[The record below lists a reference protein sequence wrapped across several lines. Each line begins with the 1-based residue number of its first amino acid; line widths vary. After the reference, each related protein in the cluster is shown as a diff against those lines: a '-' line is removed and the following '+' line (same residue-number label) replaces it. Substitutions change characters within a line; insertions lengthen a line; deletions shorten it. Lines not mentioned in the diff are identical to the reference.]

1 MSEFVNN
8 LHVFLF
14 QEYAE
19 KLFKDAPLRKWQQ
32 EAVRQ
37 LDAQNSTEILW
48 ITGSKY
54 GDGRSWLGMW
64 LKINRNATLIMGSQ
78 RSAYG
83 LKIQEYI
90 AVDIQRSTCRIQ
102 YSFIKRLRNMG
113 KKIIVLAT
121 KNPDKKKL
129 LPNNVTITKL

>member
-1 MSEFVNN
+1 
-8 LHVFLF
+8 
-14 QEYAE
+14 
-19 KLFKDAPLRKWQQ
+19 
-32 EAVRQ
+32 
-37 LDAQNSTEILW
+37 
-48 ITGSKY
+48 
-54 GDGRSWLGMW
+54 MW

-90 AVDIQRSTCRIQ
+90 AVDIKRCTCRIQ

-129 LPNNVTITKL
+129 LPYNVTITKLLIHVLLVTKQCIGKGIYEIMHTLTH